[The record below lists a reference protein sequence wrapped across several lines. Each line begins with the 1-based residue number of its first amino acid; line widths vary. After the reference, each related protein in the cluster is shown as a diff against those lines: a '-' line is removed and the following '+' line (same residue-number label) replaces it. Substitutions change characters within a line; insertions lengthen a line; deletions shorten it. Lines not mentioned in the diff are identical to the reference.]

1 MGRGGCRTLKRS
13 EALIVQGILSIP
25 AFADT
30 IRKVWKA
37 LSINFRDKRR
47 NFFFMKCLSSSRF
60 KTRQLGWRPSSQ
72 VVRHQVTNIMV
83 TITVTLVIAITTM
96 VLTIT
101 MVINT
106 MVFMITG
113 EYKEECG
120 TCALIA
126 EGSTMPF
133 SDNTCPQVAQ
143 KHTHTHTH
151 KHTLTQSNIKNMQ
164 THTWYQSWPRKNV
177 FFQCGADT
185 TQLTEGEQNPVWIRP
200 ISLSALE
207 KGFNYECG
215 HHLANRGGTKSCL
228 KIQEA
233 K

>member
-1 MGRGGCRTLKRS
+1 
-13 EALIVQGILSIP
+13 
-25 AFADT
+25 
-30 IRKVWKA
+30 
-37 LSINFRDKRR
+37 
-47 NFFFMKCLSSSRF
+47 MKCLSSSRF

-72 VVRHQVTNIMV
+72 VAGHQVTNIMV
-83 TITVTLVIAITTM
+83 TITITLVIAITTM

-106 MVFMITG
+106 IGLHDYRGVQGGVRNMCSDRG
-113 EYKEECG
+113 RLYD
-120 TCALIA
+120 ALLGQHLPA
-126 EGSTMPF
+126 GGSE
-133 SDNTCPQVAQ
+133 
-143 KHTHTHTH
+143 THTH

-207 KGFNYECG
+207 KGFNYGCG

-228 KIQEA
+228 KIREA